1 MVESL
6 YHYNGLG
13 ISANQLGM
21 SDAIFAM
28 RGDPEDFVIF
38 NPRIVYYS
46 PEQDIMEEGCLSWP
60 ELRVK
65 MKRSKEIRV
74 RFSGPDDKTVSM
86 TFRNLT
92 ARVIQHEK
100 LHLEGKQWFEGCSR
114 LQLEPA
120 IRRAKNKGYDYTGM
134 GLLKYAKHS

>member
-21 SDAIFAM
+21 EWAIFAM
-28 RGDPEDFVIF
+28 RGDPEDFVVF
-38 NPRIVYYS
+38 NPRIVYES

-92 ARVIQHEK
+92 SRVVQHEV
-100 LHLEGKQWFEGCSR
+100 LHLRGQQWFQGCSR

-120 IRRAKNKGYDYTGM
+120 IRRAKNKGYDYSGM
-134 GLLKYAKHS
+134 GLLRYAKHI